1 VTRIHIQMAGV
12 VALTVVSLALL
23 YVILESGA
31 AVAASMTGD
40 GKVSAVDGGV
50 FTAGLLA
57 LQQVVGAMR
66 SIWESQERVD
76 MATGLS
82 NSVPA
87 NQPNPPA
94 PPVEEIA
101 S

>member
-1 VTRIHIQMAGV
+1 MNRIHIQMAGV
-12 VALTVVSLALL
+12 VALTIVSLALL
-23 YVILESGA
+23 YVIATSGA
-31 AVAASMTGD
+31 AAAESLTED

-87 NQPNPPA
+87 QTPNPPA
-94 PPVEEIA
+94 PPAGEPTT
-101 S
+101 